1 MIDKFYW
8 WAINIWYKVMYGDKI
23 FDFHVYDKI
32 YEKGDII
39 GSSHHLVVIS
49 NARKVYD
56 GLFYKT
62 ISTRYQTTKREFYE
76 ALILLVVF
84 GILVSSCYFIFK

>member
-8 WAINIWYKVMYGDKI
+8 WAINIWYKVMYGDKV
-23 FDFHVYDKI
+23 FDFITYDKI
-32 YEKGDII
+32 FDKGDII
-39 GSSHHLVVIS
+39 VPSHLVVIQDGK
-49 NARKVYD
+49 KVID
-56 GLFYKT
+56 GITYKV

-76 ALILLVVF
+76 ALILLLVF